1 MPAAIAGE
9 PARYDADQRI
19 GIAGDYLHSPRVE
32 GAFLSGR
39 ALAERV
45 LSTAPGVN
53 HG

>member
-1 MPAAIAGE
+1 MPGSIIGE
-9 PARYDADQRI
+9 PARYDAAARI

-45 LSTAPGVN
+45 LAAA
-53 HG
+53 